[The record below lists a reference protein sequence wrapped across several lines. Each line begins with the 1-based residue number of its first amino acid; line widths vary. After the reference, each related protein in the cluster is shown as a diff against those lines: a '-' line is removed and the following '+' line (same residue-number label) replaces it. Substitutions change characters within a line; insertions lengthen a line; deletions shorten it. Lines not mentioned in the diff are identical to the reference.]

1 MQQGELILIPV
12 TLGTSNPLEVL
23 PISIRKK
30 IEQLNHFIVENE
42 KVSRAFIKSL
52 APNKKQESL
61 KFFQLNKYTSASE
74 LPEFL
79 KPCLEGVSIGL
90 MSDAGCPGIADPGAA
105 IVKIAHQLDIA
116 VVPMVGPTS
125 IILTLMASGL
135 NGQSFAFNGYLPI
148 DSGQRKRKLKDLE
161 RRAISEA
168 QSQLFMETP
177 YRNNKLFQDCLKHL
191 NPLTYLTLGLNM
203 TLSDEYVKTKS
214 VAEWQKIEKTINLD
228 KKPCIFAIGSEESYL

>member
-1 MQQGELILIPV
+1 MQQGQLFLIPV

-23 PISIRKK
+23 PISIRTK

-42 KVSRAFIKSL
+42 KASRAFIKLL
-52 APNKKQESL
+52 APNKKQDKL
-61 KFFQLNKYTSASE
+61 RFFQLNKYTNESE

-79 KPCLEGVSIGL
+79 KPCLDGVSIGL

-105 IVKIAHQLDIA
+105 IVKIAHQLDITI
-116 VVPMVGPTS
+116 VPMVGPTS

-148 DSGQRKRKLKDLE
+148 DSGLRKRKIKDLE
-161 RRAISEA
+161 KRAKSED

-177 YRNNKLFQDCLKHL
+177 YRNNKLFQDCLKYLH
-191 NPLTYLTLGLNM
+191 PLTYLTLGLNM
-203 TLSDEYVKTKS
+203 TLPNEYVKTKS
-214 VAEWQKIEKTINLD
+214 IADWKKIELTMNLD
-228 KKPCIFAIGSEESYL
+228 KQPCIFAIGSEQAYR

>member
-1 MQQGELILIPV
+1 MQQGQLFLIPV

-23 PISIRKK
+23 PISIRTK

-42 KVSRAFIKSL
+42 KASRAFIKLL
-52 APNKKQESL
+52 APNKKQDKL
-61 KFFQLNKYTSASE
+61 RFFQLNKYTNESE

-79 KPCLEGVSIGL
+79 KPCLDGVSIGL

-105 IVKIAHQLDIA
+105 IVKIAHQLDITI
-116 VVPMVGPTS
+116 VPMVGPTS

-148 DSGQRKRKLKDLE
+148 DSGLRKRKIKDLE
-161 RRAISEA
+161 KRAKSED

-177 YRNNKLFQDCLKHL
+177 YRNNKLFQDCLKYLH
-191 NPLTYLTLGLNM
+191 PLTYLTIGLNM
-203 TLSDEYVKTKS
+203 TLPNEYVKTKS
-214 VAEWQKIEKTINLD
+214 IADWKKIESTMNLD
-228 KKPCIFAIGSEESYL
+228 KQPCIFAIGSEQGYR

>member
-1 MQQGELILIPV
+1 MQQGQLFLIPV

-23 PISIRKK
+23 PISIRTK

-42 KVSRAFIKSL
+42 KASRAFIKLL
-52 APNKKQESL
+52 APNKKQDKL
-61 KFFQLNKYTSASE
+61 RFFQLNKYTNESE

-79 KPCLEGVSIGL
+79 KPCLDGVSIGL

-105 IVKIAHQLDIA
+105 IVKIAHQLDITI
-116 VVPMVGPTS
+116 VPMVGPTS

-148 DSGQRKRKLKDLE
+148 DSGLRKRKIKDLE
-161 RRAISEA
+161 KRAKSED

-177 YRNNKLFQDCLKHL
+177 YRNNKLFQDCLKYLH
-191 NPLTYLTLGLNM
+191 PLTYLTIGLNM
-203 TLSDEYVKTKS
+203 TLPNEYVKTKS
-214 VAEWQKIEKTINLD
+214 IADWKKIESTMNLD
-228 KKPCIFAIGSEESYL
+228 KQPCIFAIGSEQAYR

>member
-1 MQQGELILIPV
+1 MQQGQLFLIPV

-23 PISIRKK
+23 PISIRTK

-42 KVSRAFIKSL
+42 KASRAFIKLL
-52 APNKKQESL
+52 APNKKQDKL
-61 KFFQLNKYTSASE
+61 RFFQLNKYTNESE

-79 KPCLEGVSIGL
+79 KPCLDGVSIGL

-105 IVKIAHQLDIA
+105 IVKIAHQLDITI
-116 VVPMVGPTS
+116 VPMVGPTS

-148 DSGQRKRKLKDLE
+148 DSGLRKRKIKDLE
-161 RRAISEA
+161 KRAKSED

-177 YRNNKLFQDCLKHL
+177 YRNNKLFQDCLKYLH
-191 NPLTYLTLGLNM
+191 PLTYLTLGLNM
-203 TLSDEYVKTKS
+203 TLPNEYVKTKS
-214 VAEWQKIEKTINLD
+214 IADWKKIELTMNLD
-228 KKPCIFAIGSEESYL
+228 KQPCIFAIGSEQVYR

>member
-1 MQQGELILIPV
+1 MQQGQLFLIPV

-23 PISIRKK
+23 PISIRTK

-42 KVSRAFIKSL
+42 KASRAFIKLL
-52 APNKKQESL
+52 APNKKQDKL
-61 KFFQLNKYTSASE
+61 RFFQLNKYTNESE

-79 KPCLEGVSIGL
+79 KPCLDGVSIGL

-105 IVKIAHQLDIA
+105 IVKIAHQLDITI
-116 VVPMVGPTS
+116 VPMVGPTS

-148 DSGQRKRKLKDLE
+148 DSGLRNRQITDLE
-161 RRAISEA
+161 KRAKSED

-177 YRNNKLFQDCLKHL
+177 YRNNKLFQDCLKYLH
-191 NPLTYLTLGLNM
+191 PLTYLTIGLNM
-203 TLSDEYVKTKS
+203 TLPNEYVKTKS
-214 VAEWQKIEKTINLD
+214 IADWKKIESTMNLD
-228 KKPCIFAIGSEESYL
+228 KQPCIFAIGSEQAYR

>member
-1 MQQGELILIPV
+1 MHQGQLILIPV

-42 KVSRAFIKSL
+42 KASRAFIKSL
-52 APNKKQESL
+52 TPSKKQDKL
-61 KFFQLNKYTSASE
+61 KFFQLNKYTNESE

-79 KPCLEGVSIGL
+79 KPCLDGISIGL
-90 MSDAGCPGIADPGAA
+90 MSDAGCPGIADPGAE
-105 IVKIAHQLDIA
+105 IVKIAHQLDIT

-148 DSGQRKRKLKDLE
+148 DTGLRKRKIKDLE
-161 RRAISEA
+161 KRAKSEG

-177 YRNNKLFQDCLKHL
+177 YRNKKLFQDCLKYLHS
-191 NPLTYLTLGLNM
+191 LTYLTLGLNM
-203 TLSDEYVKTKS
+203 TLPNEYVKTKS
-214 VAEWQKIEKTINLD
+214 IAEWKKIESTMNLD
-228 KKPCIFAIGSEESYL
+228 KQPCIFAIGSEQPYR

>member
-1 MQQGELILIPV
+1 MQQGQLFLIPV

-23 PISIRKK
+23 PISIRTK

-42 KVSRAFIKSL
+42 KASRAFIKLL
-52 APNKKQESL
+52 APNKKQDKL
-61 KFFQLNKYTSASE
+61 RFFQLNKYTNESE
-74 LPEFL
+74 LPEFV

-105 IVKIAHQLDIA
+105 IVKIAHQLDITI
-116 VVPMVGPTS
+116 VPMVGPTS

-148 DSGQRKRKLKDLE
+148 DSGLRKRKIKDLE
-161 RRAISEA
+161 KRAKSED

-177 YRNNKLFQDCLKHL
+177 YRNNKLFQDCLKYLH
-191 NPLTYLTLGLNM
+191 PLTYLTLGLNM
-203 TLSDEYVKTKS
+203 TLPNEYVKTKS
-214 VAEWQKIEKTINLD
+214 IADWKKIESTMNLD
-228 KKPCIFAIGSEESYL
+228 KQPCIFAIGSEQAYL

>member
-1 MQQGELILIPV
+1 MQQGQLFLIPV

-23 PISIRKK
+23 PISIRTK

-42 KVSRAFIKSL
+42 KASRAFIKLL
-52 APNKKQESL
+52 APNKKQDKL
-61 KFFQLNKYTSASE
+61 RFFQLNKYTNESE

-79 KPCLEGVSIGL
+79 KPCLDGVSIGL

-105 IVKIAHQLDIA
+105 IVKIAHQLDITI
-116 VVPMVGPTS
+116 VPMVGPTS

-148 DSGQRKRKLKDLE
+148 DSDLRKRKIKDLE
-161 RRAISEA
+161 KRAKSED

-177 YRNNKLFQDCLKHL
+177 YRNNKLFQDCLKYLH
-191 NPLTYLTLGLNM
+191 PLTYLTLGLNM
-203 TLSDEYVKTKS
+203 TLPNEYVKTKS
-214 VAEWQKIEKTINLD
+214 IADWKKIELTMNLD
-228 KKPCIFAIGSEESYL
+228 KQPCIFAIGSEQVYR

>member
-1 MQQGELILIPV
+1 MQQGQLFLIPV

-23 PISIRKK
+23 PISIRTK

-42 KVSRAFIKSL
+42 KASRAFIKLL
-52 APNKKQESL
+52 APNKKQDKL
-61 KFFQLNKYTSASE
+61 RFFQLNKYTNESE

-79 KPCLEGVSIGL
+79 KPCLDGVSIGL

-105 IVKIAHQLDIA
+105 IVKIAHQLDITI
-116 VVPMVGPTS
+116 VPMVGPTS

-148 DSGQRKRKLKDLE
+148 DSDLRKRKIKDLE
-161 RRAISEA
+161 KRAKSED

-177 YRNNKLFQDCLKHL
+177 YRNNKLFQDCLKYLH
-191 NPLTYLTLGLNM
+191 PLTYLTLGLNM
-203 TLSDEYVKTKS
+203 TLPNEYVKTKS
-214 VAEWQKIEKTINLD
+214 IADWKKIELTMNLD
-228 KKPCIFAIGSEESYL
+228 KQPCIFAIGSEQAYR